1 MSWTAVDFHQ
11 RIELPYGVAL
21 VGWPTNIART
31 NLSKIGG
38 CDILDKLLTKWRTGS
53 MWFERL
59 DPAKR
64 PVRLELRRH
73 TRSDAGHLHVFADKR
88 EPMKRKRRGNKVP
101 KSAHIIENSDVGSD
115 ADATAGGNIGSR
127 TESGIPVSAQ
137 VQQDAASLQPSALP
151 PSTRTWGDN
160 TPGQQVFALDA
171 LKDEVAHLLLA
182 KPHTTELLLV
192 PHERRSAGEPGEGA
206 DAEAA
211 RHYVNKA
218 VLGIVFDH
226 AEEATDACPCDKLGH
241 WRWQRITPMFARC
254 VPQKAKRTPVRSK
267 HMGKV
272 KAGADTDAPVR
283 GVASPEERA
292 GLTDCARIDLAV
304 YLNLL
309 WSVPLGVRPADLVQ
323 ELLLILRERLAGEGG
338 KDTARR
344 DMYKAALRTAD
355 ACSCRGG
362 IRRGVE
368 PGRIAQSVV
377 EDAEFRAKSECDK
390 GMCRSARAL
399 AV

>member
-1 MSWTAVDFHQ
+1 MST
-11 RIELPYGVAL
+11 VADRR
-21 VGWPTNIART
+21 RT
-31 NLSKIGG
+31 
-38 CDILDKLLTKWRTGS
+38 
-53 MWFERL
+53 RL
-59 DPAKR
+59 
-64 PVRLELRRH
+64 
-73 TRSDAGHLHVFADKR
+73 
-88 EPMKRKRRGNKVP
+88 
-101 KSAHIIENSDVGSD
+101 I
-115 ADATAGGNIGSR
+115 
-127 TESGIPVSAQ
+127 GIPVSAQ

-272 KAGADTDAPVR
+272 KAGADTGADVPVPLC
-283 GVASPEERA
+283 S
-292 GLTDCARIDLAV
+292 CARRRVARGAGRPDGEHGNGGAGNGGAV
-304 YLNLL
+304 
-309 WSVPLGVRPADLVQ
+309 
-323 ELLLILRERLAGEGG
+323 
-338 KDTARR
+338 
-344 DMYKAALRTAD
+344 
-355 ACSCRGG
+355 
-362 IRRGVE
+362 
-368 PGRIAQSVV
+368 
-377 EDAEFRAKSECDK
+377 RAT
-390 GMCRSARAL
+390 G
-399 AV
+399 